1 MGNPTSPPS
10 VENTPLSPNAARATP
25 PSVECTP
32 SSPKAAPV
40 TTPSKS
46 NEWRKVAAQLISII
60 VVLGS
65 AVLTLWVWNISE
77 RHPRTDDATARANVV
92 GIAPR
97 VRGQI
102 IKLNVQDNQAVAAG
116 DVLFEIDPAD
126 YELALERAKAALATL
141 DQQIEVARSQDAQ
154 LKFQVKAADAGV
166 ERAKAE
172 LKQAGDTLQ
181 RLEPLLTNGF
191 AKADDVDRAATA
203 KHVAAAALAAEEQRL
218 NQAQI
223 ALSGLATLTAQ
234 RAGAVAAVDLAA
246 LELSYCKVVAPFP
259 GRVVSLNISIGA
271 YANAGIAVF
280 SLLDTRKWYVMA
292 NFREAE
298 IRHMAPGS
306 EAIVYLSSAP
316 DRKFPGKV
324 QGIGW
329 AVAPEGEIDLP
340 AGGVPYVK
348 RELNWVRVAQ
358 RFPVRIEVE
367 NPDLDLFHMGASAVA
382 IMKGPPR
389 K

>member
-1 MGNPTSPPS
+1 MSDSTSPPS
-10 VENTPLSPNAARATP
+10 VENAP
-25 PSVECTP
+25 P
-32 SSPKAAPV
+32 SPKAAPA
-40 TTPSKS
+40 TPPSKS
-46 NEWRKVAAQLISII
+46 SEWRKVAAQII
-60 VVLGS
+60 GIVVVLG
-65 AVLTLWVWNISE
+65 AVVLTFWVWNLTE

-102 IKLNVQDNQAVAAG
+102 VKLNVQDNQAVAAG
-116 DVLFEIDPAD
+116 DVLFEIDPDD
-126 YELALERAKAALATL
+126 YDLSLQKTKAALATL

-154 LKFQVKAADAGV
+154 LKFQVKAAEAGV
-166 ERAKAE
+166 EQAKAE
-172 LKQAGDTLQ
+172 LKQAGDTLE
-181 RLEPLLTNGF
+181 RLQPLLSDGF

-203 KHVAAAALAAEEQRL
+203 KQVAAAALAAQEQRL
-218 NQAQI
+218 HQAQT
-223 ALSGLATLTAQ
+223 ALSELATLTAQ

-246 LELSYCKVVAPFP
+246 LELSYCKVLAPFP
-259 GRVVSLNISIGA
+259 GRVISLNISVGA
-271 YANAGIAVF
+271 YASAGIPVF

-298 IRHMAPGS
+298 VRHMAPGT

-316 DRKFPGKV
+316 KRQFRGKV

-329 AVAPEGEIDLP
+329 AVVPEGETDLP
-340 AGGVPYVK
+340 FGGVPYVK

-367 NPDLDLFHMGASAVA
+367 NPDADLFRMGASAVA
-382 IMKGPPR
+382 IINGPPR
-389 K
+389 D